1 MLDAAPGRFLPRPY
15 PWLAVLGL
23 VGLDYFSS
31 LAYQPSIVYEIA
43 GLAAPV
49 ATLGVVIAT
58 LLGALPLYLYVAGR
72 SPNGQGAT
80 GLLERCVHGW
90 VGKLV
95 ILVLLGFAATDFVIT
110 RTLSA
115 ADAAEHLVHN
125 PTPWIQARL
134 AALSRA
140 DQSID
145 NWFPVPIANIIGRYW
160 NQQVVVTLGLSILS
174 FFFWAIFRKGFTK
187 IVVRLSIVVATIYMT
202 LNFFVLIQGLL
213 YLQAHQELIT
223 QWWATI
229 TSPGWRAPAFDLVT
243 SIPWL
248 QLVALSLAA
257 FPTCA
262 LGLSGFELSMIV
274 MPLVRGR
281 AGQGPDDLVGRIRN
295 TRKLLFV
302 AALIMVTALA
312 ASALVTTLLIPAQ
325 EMGPGGAAFNRAHS
339 YLAHGGRLVN
349 GELAEQIHPWFGSV
363 FGSVLDVATIVVL
376 CLTGASVTMGLRILV
391 PDYLHRFGMQLDW
404 AHRLGFIL
412 HLFNIINL
420 VLTIVFHASVQAQ
433 RGTYATSVLVV
444 LSSAGVAAWLD
455 LRRRPGVGHKL
466 LRGFF
471 ALLTIC
477 FGAAALLAMFRSP
490 ASLLISAAFV
500 AATITPSILSRGL
513 RSTELR
519 FEGFEFVDGAS
530 KLLWDDL
537 KDLPFPV
544 LVPHRSG
551 LITIEEREL
560 RIRKRHRLGVEVPIV
575 FVEARL
581 GDASDFFQRPLV
593 RVGSEDGRFLIL
605 IERCVSVP
613 HVVAATAIELSAG
626 TEPPEV
632 HFGWSDE
639 SPVTAN
645 LSFLLFGTG
654 NIPWMVREIIRRA
667 EPNPDRQPGVFVG

>member
-1 MLDAAPGRFLPRPY
+1 MPQSSNGRFPPRPY

-49 ATLGVVIAT
+49 ATLGVVAAT
-58 LLGALPLYLYVAGR
+58 LFGAVPLYFYVAGR

-80 GLLERCVHGW
+80 GLLERCIHGW
-90 VGKLV
+90 FGKLL
-95 ILVLLGFAATDFVIT
+95 ILVLLSFAATDFVIT

-125 PTPWIQARL
+125 PSPWLQERL
-134 AALSRA
+134 ATLGKA

-145 NWFPVPIANIIGRYW
+145 NWFPPAIASRLGQYW
-160 NQQVVVTLGLSILS
+160 NRQVVVTLGLSILS
-174 FFFWAIFRKGFTK
+174 FFFWAVFRKGFTR
-187 IVVRLSIVVATIYMT
+187 VVIRLSLVVASIYMA
-202 LNFFVLIQGLL
+202 LNLFVLIHGLL
-213 YLQAHQELIT
+213 YLGRHPNMIGY
-223 QWWATI
+223 WWTTI
-229 TSPGWRAPAFDLVT
+229 TRPGWRPPSFELFT
-243 SIPWL
+243 SLPWV
-248 QLVALSLAA
+248 QLIVLSLVA

-281 AGQGPDDLVGRIRN
+281 TTQPAPDIAGRVRN

-302 AALIMVTALA
+302 AALVMVFALA
-312 ASALVTTLLIPAQ
+312 ASALVTTLLIPPE
-325 EMGPGGAAFNRAHS
+325 EMAPGGGAFNRAHS
-339 YLAHGGRLVN
+339 YLAHGGRLSN
-349 GELAEQIHPWFGSV
+349 GESADQIHPWFGPV
-363 FGSVLDVATIVVL
+363 FGSIVDVATIVVL
-376 CLTGASVTMGLRILV
+376 CLTGASVTLGLRLLV
-391 PDYLHRFGMQLDW
+391 PGYLHRFGMQLDW
-404 AHRLGFIL
+404 AYRVGLIL
-412 HLFNIINL
+412 HLFNVINL
-420 VLTIVFHASVQAQ
+420 FITIVFHASVQAQ

-455 LRRRPGVGHKL
+455 LRSRPGFWHGV
-466 LRGFF
+466 LRAFF

-477 FGAAALLAMFRSP
+477 FGAAALLAMVRSP
-490 ASLLISAAFV
+490 ASLLITAAFV
-500 AATITPSILSRGL
+500 AATITTSILSRGL

-519 FEGFEFVDGAS
+519 FEGFEFVDGES
-530 KLLWDDL
+530 KMLWDDL

-551 LITIEEREL
+551 LITIEEREQ
-560 RIRKRHRLGVEVPIV
+560 RIRMRHRLGPEVAVV
-575 FVEARL
+575 FIEAKL
-581 GDASDFFQRPLV
+581 GDASDFFQRPVV
-593 RVGSEDGRFLIL
+593 RVGSEDGRFI
-605 IERCVSVP
+605 IQITRCVSIP
-613 HVVAATAIELSAG
+613 HVLAAAALELSQG

-654 NIPWMVREIIRRA
+654 NIPWMVRELIRRA
-667 EPNPDRQPGVFVG
+667 EPRPERRPGVFVG